1 MADTYEKDLA
11 QKASLTTSDFIR
23 VVGSDNVSYKQGVAN
38 VLSSLKLPFTWV
50 ANGGDFDTFTP
61 NATLGYA
68 LYRGDQIS
76 SMSNK
81 PSAETNTFPWALEV
95 MNVSGYVKQI
105 LHVYTS
111 TGAINTYE
119 RIQFYSNGSRPFG
132 AWEKHP
138 TRAEIDA
145 LKLQRVQ
152 ISVTGNSTLWT
163 NKYYQDVNVSSY
175 IPSGKKL
182 LAVTLGS
189 ATNGGVLSAWI
200 NSETTVRL
208 MNNTDFTGITQVV
221 YLLIG

>member
-1 MADTYEKDLA
+1 MADTYEKDLG
-11 QKASLTTSDFIR
+11 QKSSLTTSDFIR
-23 VVGSDNVSYKQGVAN
+23 VVGSDNVSYKQLVSDVLTVGATIDATGSDKDLDTIYTNQRSGSVVLINGQSEAN
-38 VLSSLKLPFTWV
+38 QATAAGIIHFVISFKRSSVYGSQWEFRGNEAYVRNISGSSWGSWV
-50 ANGGDFDTFTP
+50 K
-61 NATLGYA
+61 
-68 LYRGDQIS
+68 
-76 SMSNK
+76 M
-81 PSAETNTFPWALEV
+81 
-95 MNVSGYVKQI
+95 
-105 LHVYTS
+105 
-111 TGAINTYE
+111 
-119 RIQFYSNGSRPFG
+119 
-132 AWEKHP
+132 P